1 MSTKLLDKTRGIAA
15 ERKIASHKVVLENDE
30 IIVTHWVFKPG
41 EQTGW
46 HRHEMDY
53 MPIQLSEGR
62 LRFEFPDNSTRD
74 VDYVPRT
81 TSVVKAPLE
90 HNAINVSDI
99 EMVALEIEFKKQPR
113 A

>member
-1 MSTKLLDKTRGIAA
+1 MSTKLADKTQGVAA
-15 ERKIASHKVVLENDE
+15 EREIASHKVVLENDE

-46 HRHEMDY
+46 HLHEMDY

-62 LRFEFPDNSTRD
+62 LRFEFPDNSTKE

-81 TSVVKAPLE
+81 TSIVKAPLE

-99 EMVALEIEFKKQPR
+99 EMVALEIEFKSR
-113 A
+113 

>member
-1 MSTKLLDKTRGIAA
+1 MSTKLDDKTQELTADR
-15 ERKIASHKVVLENDE
+15 EIASHKVVLENDE
-30 IIVTHWVFKPG
+30 LIVTHWVFKPG

-46 HRHEMDY
+46 HLHEMDY

-62 LRFEFPDNSTRD
+62 LRFEFPGGSTKE

-81 TSVVKAPLE
+81 TSIVKAPLE

-99 EMVALEIEFKKQPR
+99 EMAALEIEFKR
-113 A
+113 

>member
-1 MSTKLLDKTRGIAA
+1 MSTKLLDKTQGGAA
-15 ERKIASHKVVLENDE
+15 EREIASHKIVLENEE

-46 HRHEMDY
+46 HRHEVDY
-53 MPIQLSEGR
+53 LPIQLSEGK
-62 LRFEFPDNSTRD
+62 LRFEFPDGSSRE

-90 HNAINVSDI
+90 HNAINVSDV
-99 EMVALEIEFKKQPR
+99 EMVALEIEFKK
-113 A
+113 

>member
-1 MSTKLLDKTRGIAA
+1 MSTKLLDKTQEVAA
-15 ERKIASHKVVLENDE
+15 EREIATHNIVLENDE
-30 IIVTHWVFKPG
+30 MIVTHWVFKPG

-62 LRFEFPDNSTRD
+62 LRFEFPDGSTRE

-81 TSVVKAPLE
+81 TSVIKAPIE
-90 HNAINVSDI
+90 HNAINVGDV
-99 EMVALEIEFKKQPR
+99 ELVALEIEFKK
-113 A
+113 